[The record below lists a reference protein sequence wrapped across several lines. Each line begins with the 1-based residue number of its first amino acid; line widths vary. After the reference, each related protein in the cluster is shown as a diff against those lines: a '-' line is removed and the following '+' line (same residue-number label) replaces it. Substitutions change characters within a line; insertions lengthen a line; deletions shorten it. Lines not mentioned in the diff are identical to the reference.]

1 MLFSLSE
8 GALLVLKLSGLGMV
22 TGVLD
27 SLLDASDKK
36 EWIVR
41 VNIVAGIVAIIV
53 IYGGVVTKGL
63 EVAESFMR
71 FVD

>member
-1 MLFSLSE
+1 MLFSLSA
-8 GALLVLKLSGLGMV
+8 GATLVLKLGGLAMT
-22 TGVLD
+22 TGVLN

-53 IYGGVVTKGL
+53 IYNGPIRQAL
-63 EVAESFMR
+63 EVAESFMQ
-71 FVD
+71 FID